1 MGEESRGPLYY
12 LKNVKCYMFDEF
24 PAGRCQPDDD
34 LDVIENMLQV
44 ISTIQLWTIPLK
56 ILLKDFEFLIQSNFI
71 FFFYLSIRC
80 FISFLFVLF
89 GFVWFWRGS
98 RKEFSHSSRSLGIL
112 LKNSEAFL
120 PLVGADSL
128 ASCWNS
134 LWVGRSLSLKS
145 WLCSSA
151 IDSWG
156 WFKLILAWW
165 PPLIVESMIE
175 VDIAWLIDR
184 S

>member
-56 ILLKDFEFLIQSNFI
+56 ILLKDFEFLIQSNF

-80 FISFLFVLF
+80 FISFLFVWF
-89 GFVWFWRGS
+89 GLVWFWRGS

-134 LWVGRSLSLKS
+134 LWVGRSLSLS
-145 WLCSSA
+145 LWRVGCAALLSILGA
-151 IDSWG
+151 DLN
-156 WFKLILAWW
+156 WFSLDGHL
-165 PPLIVESMIE
+165 
-175 VDIAWLIDR
+175 
-184 S
+184 